1 MKFSE
6 QIIATFLGSIL
17 GFFFGIALFYLTETI
32 KAKRQKGQLLK
43 GLKREFEF
51 NFLLIDNWIED
62 TEKIL
67 RKISA
72 LDREV
77 FIFYRLTDFQR
88 LFTQMCFQQGI
99 LYDAL
104 STKELAGL
112 NTILIHFDIG
122 ATEWLNSQLNLWK
135 EGTLQ
140 QVAANRLFEYQRDKL
155 KENKEQLG
163 NMLKHMK

>member
-1 MKFSE
+1 MTFSE

-17 GFFFGIALFYLTETI
+17 GFFFGIALFYLTETF
-32 KAKRQKGQLLK
+32 KVKRQKGQLLK

-51 NFLLIDNWIED
+51 NFSLIDNWIED

-77 FIFYRLTDFQR
+77 FTFYRLTDFQR
-88 LFTQMCFQQGI
+88 LFTDKCFNQGI

-104 STKELAGL
+104 STKELAIL
-112 NTILIHFDIG
+112 NTILRASCKTI
-122 ATEWLNSQLNLWK
+122 
-135 EGTLQ
+135 
-140 QVAANRLFEYQRDKL
+140 
-155 KENKEQLG
+155 
-163 NMLKHMK
+163 